1 MAKTQKTPE
10 PQAAPAAR
18 ERAPENKMMLP
29 PSHRM
34 PYDPARIAA
43 EQRRV
48 MTMEEWERSFTD
60 AAADR
65 RNAADSEIAL
75 RQYEGSPR
83 DERNDAVQLAQHN
96 DLARRLKRLPDGV

>member
-1 MAKTQKTPE
+1 MARSPKTPV
-10 PQAAPAAR
+10 APAAR
-18 ERAPENKMMLP
+18 APAPENKMLP
-29 PSHRM
+29 ASHMR
-34 PYDPARIAA
+34 PYDPAAIAS

-60 AAADR
+60 AAKDR
-65 RNAADSEIAL
+65 RIAAESGISLE
-75 RQYEGSPR
+75 QYEGSPR